1 MRQNHPPILEFG
13 EPRPLRSAAAD
24 PVRARIEREETVLAA
39 VLAAL
44 LGFFILYGVG
54 FASIP
59 ALHNAA
65 HDARHSFAF
74 PCH

>member
-1 MRQNHPPILEFG
+1 MRHAHEIESAEATATSAGRL
-13 EPRPLRSAAAD
+13 AAAT
-24 PVRARIEREETVLAA
+24 PSIA
-39 VLAAL
+39 AAL

-54 FASIP
+54 FAAIP

-65 HDARHSFAF
+65 HDARHSFGF

>member
-1 MRQNHPPILEFG
+1 MRQIHPPILEFG
-13 EPRPLRSAAAD
+13 EPHRPQSAAAD
-24 PVRARIEREETVLAA
+24 PVRIRIAREETVFAA
-39 VLAAL
+39 VLAGL

-59 ALHNAA
+59 AVHNAA

>member
-1 MRQNHPPILEFG
+1 MRRLMAWSTLE
-13 EPRPLRSAAAD
+13 AAPSMAALG
-24 PVRARIEREETVLAA
+24 PV

-44 LGFFILYGVG
+44 LGIVFVLGAG
-54 FASIP
+54 FASLP
-59 ALHNAA
+59 AAHNAA

>member
-1 MRQNHPPILEFG
+1 MRQIHPLQPHH
-13 EPRPLRSAAAD
+13 PQSAAAD
-24 PVRARIEREETVLAA
+24 PVRIRIEREETVFAA

-59 ALHNAA
+59 AVHNAA